1 MLETVPADYAQR
13 IKQLRQRFGLTQ
25 MAMAELMGVSFAS
38 INRWENA
45 QNKPSLLAWKQISR
59 AEILGLKAL
68 SKDYSSEQIPV
79 SSIYTNRETIRTIG
93 EQKPEYGSQA
103 VSKPVLDF
111 STPSEI
117 VRVVAEG
124 ERLAYGHLFNPAF
137 AAETSRIDALP
148 HQRIAVYDAMLTQ
161 PRLRFLLADDAGA
174 GKTIMAGL
182 YIREMLARRL
192 IRRVLIVP
200 PAGLVSNWDREM
212 HTLFS
217 LPFRVVVGS
226 EARSGNPFIESESDL
241 LIVSIDTLAS
251 ERMFSRLRESEVPPY
266 DLVIFDE
273 SHKLSADRQSDFT
286 VRKTDRYKL
295 AEALAG
301 VRVDD
306 EQWQLSWSARHLLLL
321 TATPHMGKDYPYY
334 CLWKLLEPE
343 LLSTFDA
350 FGAYPAD
357 ARKRHFIRR
366 TKEEMVRFDGSS
378 IYPKRVSDTLSYDL
392 TQGTISEQR
401 LYDETTN
408 YIETYYNRARILN
421 RSAARLAMSIFQ
433 RRLASST
440 YALMRSFERRI
451 DKLEKLIEDI
461 RSGKLSIEAL
471 QAIQRK
477 LEGLQDP
484 LDEKTA
490 DEEENPVDG
499 GEEVEVVE
507 EQLLAGLVAVSL
519 ADLEAERIQVG
530 RLLEL
535 ARRVYDQGQES
546 KFERLRQ
553 ILHDP
558 EFQNHKMIIFTEHR
572 DTLEFLV
579 RRLEGIGYAGQVAQ
593 IHGGMSTQPD
603 SATSLSDRDEQV
615 EFFRRPADQGGARF
629 LVATDAAGEGINLQF
644 CWLMINYDVPWNPAR
659 LEQRMGRI
667 HRYKQTH
674 DPVVILNLVAGK
686 TREGRVLKTL
696 LDKLERIRRELGSDK
711 VFDVVGRLFEGVSLR
726 SYMEHVF
733 TEQDVQGVEKE
744 IEGKLTPEQVRA
756 LEARE
761 RRLYGDGG
769 DVKHELPRLQEALSQ
784 ETYRRLLPGYVRRF
798 VEKALPILDIGI
810 EGDLDGEFSLTPLKP
825 GALDPLWPVLEAYPA
840 DSRKKLAIFRREG
853 SDSQD
858 AVSLHPG
865 EPLFDHL
872 RAYVCSKFG
881 SSSLQGGV
889 FIDPTASQPYLY
901 HLALVEVV
909 CQGDP
914 ALPGLAQEQMLEC
927 RLVGLRQ
934 EANGDISGAPV
945 EELLLLRGGDG
956 QGAKALPLIASVSD
970 LKKLAEAYILER
982 VARNLADAQRQSLLK
997 SLPERLDFLRR
1008 GYDYQDAELAAARAK
1023 LTEKARDGDVHAKA
1037 ELTRIKARQRSL
1049 ADQRNLAMRTATRE
1063 PEMII
1068 PGEITFLAHALVLPS
1083 SDPEDQVRR
1092 DQEIEMIAMRLAI
1105 AYEEFQGATVKDVST
1120 KDKASAAGLGE
1131 FPGFDLYSC
1140 RPGGLER
1147 AIEVKGRASM
1157 GDIDISENEWAKAC
1171 NLRERYWLYVVFNC
1185 TSAHPRLIRIHDPWS
1200 KLLVKARG
1208 FILDQQD
1215 IILYEAINDGN
1226 QLSYQIING
1235 RG

>member
-1 MLETVPADYAQR
+1 MTAKTKVPADYPAR
-13 IKQLRQRFGLTQ
+13 VKQLRQRFNLTQ
-25 MAMAELMGVSFAS
+25 VQMAELMGVSFAS
-38 INRWENA
+38 VNRWENG
-45 QNKPSLLAWKQISR
+45 QTKPALLAWKQIAR
-59 AEILGLKAL
+59 AEVLGVEAL
-68 SKDYSSEQIPV
+68 SKDFSHLVKNSRSISEAKAE
-79 SSIYTNRETIRTIG
+79 YTT
-93 EQKPEYGSQA
+93 QSDVA
-103 VSKPVLDF
+103 PVLDF

-137 AAETSRIDALP
+137 ATETSRIDPLP

-192 IRRVLIVP
+192 IQRVLIVP
-200 PAGLVSNWDREM
+200 PAGLVSNWEREM

-217 LPFRVVVGS
+217 LSFRAVAGS
-226 EARSGNPFIESESDL
+226 EARPSNPFVGPDSHL
-241 LIVSIDTLAS
+241 LIISVDTLAS
-251 ERMFSRLRESEVPPY
+251 DRMFSRLRELDVQPY

-273 SHKLSADRQSDFT
+273 SHKLAADRQPDFT

-306 EQWQLSWSARHLLLL
+306 EPWQLSWNARHLLLL

-350 FGAYPAD
+350 FGAFPAD

-366 TKEEMVRFDGSS
+366 TKEEMVRFDGTP

-401 LYDETTN
+401 LYDDTTA

-421 RSAARLAMSIFQ
+421 RSAARLAMSILQ

-451 DKLEKLIEDI
+451 EKLEKLISDI

-471 QAIQRK
+471 LSIQRK
-477 LEGLQDP
+477 LESLQDP
-484 LDEKTA
+484 LDAKTA

-499 GEEVEVVE
+499 GEEVEAVE
-507 EQLLAGLVAVSL
+507 DQLLAGLVAVSL
-519 ADLEAERIQVG
+519 AELEAERIQVSG
-530 RLLEL
+530 LLDL

-553 ILHDP
+553 IIRDP
-558 EFQNHKMIIFTEHR
+558 QFQIEAGTEHPKMIIFTEHR
-572 DTLEFLV
+572 DTLDFLV
-579 RRLEGIGYAGQVAQ
+579 RRLEGIGYTGQVAQ
-593 IHGGMSTQPD
+593 IHGGMSTQPAP
-603 SATSLSDRDEQV
+603 STSLSERDEQV

-696 LDKLERIRRELGSDK
+696 LDKLERIRKELGSDK
-711 VFDVVGRLFEGVSLR
+711 VFDVVGRLFEGISLR
-726 SYMEHVF
+726 TYMERVF
-733 TEQDVQGVEKE
+733 TEQDVQGIEKE
-744 IEGKLTPEQVRA
+744 LDGKLSPEQVRA

-769 DVKHELPRLQEALSQ
+769 DVKQQLPRLQETLSQ
-784 ETYRRLLPGYVRRF
+784 EVYRRLLPGYVRRF
-798 VEKALPILDIGI
+798 VEKSLALLDIGVD
-810 EGDLDGEFSLTPLKP
+810 GNLDSEFSLLPLKA
-825 GALDPLWPVLEAYPA
+825 GALDPLWPVLETYPA
-840 DSRKKLAIFRREG
+840 EQREKLAIFRPQG
-853 SDSQD
+853 KDSPD
-858 AVSLHPG
+858 TVFLHPG
-865 EPLFDHL
+865 EPFFDHL
-872 RAYVCSKFG
+872 RAYVCSRFG
-881 SSSLQGGV
+881 PTALHGGV
-889 FIDPTASQPYLY
+889 FVDSTASQPYLF

-909 CQGDP
+909 RQGDLT
-914 ALPGLAQEQMLEC
+914 LPSLMHEQLLDC
-927 RLVGLRQ
+927 CLIGLRQ
-934 EANGDISGAPV
+934 ESNGDITETPV
-945 EELLLLRGGDG
+945 EGLLLLKGGDG
-956 QGAKALPLIASVSD
+956 MGGSALPLINSAND
-970 LKKLAEAYILER
+970 LNKQAHAYALER
-982 VARNLADAQRQSLLK
+982 VARNLAETKRQALQAT
-997 SLPERLDFLRR
+997 LPERLDFLRR
-1008 GYDYQDAELAAARAK
+1008 GYDYRGAELAAARSK
-1023 LTEKARDGDVHAKA
+1023 LTEKARDGDPRAKG
-1037 ELTRIKARQRSL
+1037 ELTRIKTRQKAL
-1049 ADQRNLAMRTATRE
+1049 ADQRELALRTAAHE
-1063 PEMII
+1063 PELII

-1083 SDPEDQVRR
+1083 SDPEDQKRHEE
-1092 DQEIEMIAMRLAI
+1092 EIEMVAMRVAI
-1105 AYEEFQGATVKDVST
+1105 AYEEARGATVKVVST
-1120 KDKASAAGLGE
+1120 KEQASIAGLGE
-1131 FPGFDLYSC
+1131 YPGFDLHSL

-1147 AIEVKGRASM
+1147 AIEVKGRAHK
-1157 GDIDISENEWAKAC
+1157 GNVEISENEWAKAC
-1171 NLRERYWLYVVFNC
+1171 NLRERYWLYVVYDC
-1185 TSAHPRLIRIHDPWS
+1185 ASLYPLLMRIQDPWS
-1200 KLLVKARG
+1200 KLLAIVRG
-1208 FILDQQD
+1208 YTLNQQEIL
-1215 IILYEAINDGN
+1215 EAAQSENEASGW
-1226 QLSYQIING
+1226 
-1235 RG
+1235 

>member
-1 MLETVPADYAQR
+1 MKEIVPSDYSLR
-13 IKQLRQRFGLTQ
+13 IKQLRQRFSLTQ
-25 MAMAELMGVSFAS
+25 VQMAELMGVSFAS
-38 INRWENA
+38 INRWENG
-45 QNKPSLLAWKQISR
+45 QTKPALLAWKQIAR
-59 AEILGLKAL
+59 AEILGIGAL
-68 SKDYSSEQIPV
+68 SKDFSPQAYSSHTVTEPKAEYLTQSGMAPV
-79 SSIYTNRETIRTIG
+79 R
-93 EQKPEYGSQA
+93 
-103 VSKPVLDF
+103 DF

-137 AAETSRIDALP
+137 ATETSHIDPLP

-192 IRRVLIVP
+192 IQRVLIVP
-200 PAGLVSNWDREM
+200 PAGLVSNWEREM

-217 LPFRVVVGS
+217 LQFRAVAGS
-226 EARSGNPFIESESDL
+226 EARRLPNTAASGGNPFIGPDSDL
-241 LIVSIDTLAS
+241 LIVSMDTLSS
-251 ERMFSRLRESEVPPY
+251 ERMFSRLRESDVPPY

-273 SHKLSADRQSDFT
+273 SHKLSADRQPDFT

-306 EQWQLSWSARHLLLL
+306 EPWQLSWNARHLLLL

-366 TKEEMVRFDGSS
+366 TKEEMVHFDGTP

-401 LYDETTN
+401 LYDETTA

-451 DKLEKLIEDI
+451 EKLEKLIDDI

-471 QAIQRK
+471 QSIQRK
-477 LEGLQDP
+477 LESLQDP

-490 DEEENPVDG
+490 DEEDNPVDG
-499 GEEVEVVE
+499 GEEVDAVE
-507 EQLLAGLVAVSL
+507 GQLLAGLVAVSL
-519 ADLEAERIQVG
+519 ADLEAERIQVS
-530 RLLEL
+530 RLLDL
-535 ARRVYDQGQES
+535 ARRVYDQGLES

-553 ILHDP
+553 ILRDP
-558 EFQNHKMIIFTEHR
+558 QFQNEKMIVFTEHK

-593 IHGGMSTQPD
+593 IHGGMSTHPD
-603 SATSLSDRDEQV
+603 PITGFSERDEQV
-615 EFFRRPADQGGARF
+615 EIFRKPVADGGARF

-696 LDKLERIRRELGSDK
+696 LDKLERIRKELGSDK
-711 VFDVVGRLFEGVSLR
+711 VFDVVGRLFEGLSLR
-726 SYMEHVF
+726 AYMERVF
-733 TEQDVQGVEKE
+733 TEHDIQGVEQE

-756 LEARE
+756 LEAHE

-769 DVKHELPRLQEALSQ
+769 DVKSKLPRLQETLSQ
-784 ETYRRLLPGYVRRF
+784 EAYRRLLPGYVRRF
-798 VEKALPILDIGI
+798 VEKAVPLLDIGI
-810 EGDLDGEFSLTPLKP
+810 DGDLDGEFSLLPLRA
-825 GALDPLWPVLEAYPA
+825 GALDPLWPVLEMYPA
-840 DSRKKLAIFRREG
+840 ERREKLAIFRRQG
-853 SDSQD
+853 ADSSGT
-858 AVSLHPG
+858 VFLHPG
-865 EPLFDHL
+865 EPFFDHL
-872 RAYVCSKFG
+872 RAYVCARFG
-881 SSSLQGGV
+881 SNALRGGMFV
-889 FIDPTASQPYLY
+889 DPTANQPYFF

-909 CQGDP
+909 RQGDP
-914 ALPGLAQEQMLEC
+914 AFPALKQEQMLDC

-934 EANGDISGAPV
+934 SPMATS
-945 EELLLLRGGDG
+945 
-956 QGAKALPLIASVSD
+956 
-970 LKKLAEAYILER
+970 LK
-982 VARNLADAQRQSLLK
+982 
-997 SLPERLDFLRR
+997 RR
-1008 GYDYQDAELAAARAK
+1008 
-1023 LTEKARDGDVHAKA
+1023 
-1037 ELTRIKARQRSL
+1037 
-1049 ADQRNLAMRTATRE
+1049 
-1063 PEMII
+1063 
-1068 PGEITFLAHALVLPS
+1068 
-1083 SDPEDQVRR
+1083 
-1092 DQEIEMIAMRLAI
+1092 
-1105 AYEEFQGATVKDVST
+1105 
-1120 KDKASAAGLGE
+1120 
-1131 FPGFDLYSC
+1131 
-1140 RPGGLER
+1140 
-1147 AIEVKGRASM
+1147 
-1157 GDIDISENEWAKAC
+1157 
-1171 NLRERYWLYVVFNC
+1171 
-1185 TSAHPRLIRIHDPWS
+1185 
-1200 KLLVKARG
+1200 
-1208 FILDQQD
+1208 
-1215 IILYEAINDGN
+1215 
-1226 QLSYQIING
+1226 
-1235 RG
+1235 